1 MTVPATRDFFV
12 CDFFAAV
19 PKHDLASMEHPLF
32 SLSTR
37 PDRRILSYEH
47 RGTEITI
54 TPSVK
59 GRATIFDAD
68 ILIFCISQL
77 MAGINAG
84 RATTRTLTLTAH
96 DLLLAT
102 GRETSGDAYRRLKD
116 AFERLAG
123 TRITTNIATGPRAD
137 PVEVTS
143 GFGLIEAWEIVRKT
157 RGGRMVSVS
166 VTLSDWLYNAVLAKS
181 VLTLSREY
189 FSLRKPLERRL
200 YELARKHCGAQPAW
214 SVSVAVLAKKS
225 GSNSPVRV
233 FRAMLR
239 EIIKRDGLPDYT
251 LVEEPGDLIRIT
263 PRAVVV
269 EDGAGAPVLSTD
281 TLDEARRLMPGWDIY
296 ALEADWRGVWA
307 TTGRPRL
314 RSADKAFLGWIRKQA
329 FRSRS
334 DSASPRSGSPE
345 GGSAYPR
352 SSSPKGGSA
361 YPRSSSPKGGSAYPR
376 SSSPEGGSA
385 YSRSSSPEGGSAYS
399 RSSSPEGGSA

>member
-1 MTVPATRDFFV
+1 MTPQFIAPATRDFFV

-19 PKHDLASMEHPLF
+19 PKHDLASMEHPIF

-37 PDRRILSYEH
+37 PDRRVLSYEH

-77 MAGINAG
+77 MAAINAG
-84 RATTRTLTLTAH
+84 RATQRSLTLTAH

-102 GRETSGDAYRRLKD
+102 GRETSGDSYRRLKD

-123 TRITTNIATGPRAD
+123 TRITTNIATGPKAE
-137 PVEVTS
+137 PLEVTS

-166 VTLSDWLYNAVLAKS
+166 VTLSDWLYRAVLSKS

-189 FSLRKPLERRL
+189 FSLRKPLERKL
-200 YELARKHCGAQPAW
+200 YELARKHCGTQPVW
-214 SVSVAVLAKKS
+214 QVSVAVLAKKS
-225 GSNSPVRV
+225 GSNSPIRV

-239 EIIKRDGLPDYT
+239 EIIKGDRLPDYV

-263 PRAVVV
+263 PRTVVA
-269 EDGAGAPVLSTD
+269 EAGGGGPILSTE
-281 TLDEARRLMPGWDIY
+281 TLDTARRLAPGWDVY
-296 ALEADWRGVWA
+296 ALEADWRAVWA
-307 TTGRPRL
+307 ATGRPNL
-314 RSADKAFLGWIRKQA
+314 RSADKAFLGWVKKQTL
-329 FRSRS
+329 
-334 DSASPRSGSPE
+334 
-345 GGSAYPR
+345 
-352 SSSPKGGSA
+352 K
-361 YPRSSSPKGGSAYPR
+361 
-376 SSSPEGGSA
+376 
-385 YSRSSSPEGGSAYS
+385 
-399 RSSSPEGGSA
+399 